1 MIRRRQVLEA
11 LVDDRINAAAG
22 SPNPVGKLVSWWA
35 GVLSHS
41 GHWSAYLCDFGGLLK
56 LCTFGMRWVVAWP
69 VTICAQLLGCPPW
82 LARPLGNLVSRWL
95 VRLDKVDSWANRL
108 RLWMGLGCLLSD
120 DPACRACARDVARE
134 RAISRL
140 KKRISDTFGATDDNA
155 LRQNPA
161 QPGWMTDPP
170 PYCAPPRRPDPDSP
184 KPEDQ
189 EPNPS
194 SWWHGSAQHP
204 EPSGP
209 TTTDTVW
216 TTTPSSSA
224 RHEEADVAHTSRPFT
239 VDREERPQPTTQRVL
254 DDYETADTISDSPS
268 PPSHSKNGPASPHR
282 PGPEEPRRIIGPWLA
297 DGDDTTSPSKSPD
310 PNPPAPTRDLTR
322 LGDPHLATETLAESN
337 RQVSNLRAAL
347 HIDEDRPPG
356 DATDRSAALNRRDRL
371 EAAGLHG
378 PRVEL

>member
-11 LVDDRINAAAG
+11 LVDDRISAAAG
-22 SPNPVGKLVSWWA
+22 FPNPVSRGASWWA
-35 GVLSHS
+35 GVLSH

-69 VTICAQLLGCPPW
+69 VTIGAQLLGCPPW

-95 VRLDKVDSWANRL
+95 VRLDKVDRWANRL

-120 DPACRACARDVARE
+120 DPACRSCAREVARE

-140 KKRISDTFGATDDNA
+140 KKRIVDTFCSTDDNA
-155 LRQNPA
+155 LRQDPM
-161 QPGWMTDPP
+161 QPGAFSGSP
-170 PYCAPPRRPDPDSP
+170 PYCAPPRRPDPESP

-189 EPNPS
+189 GPNPDS
-194 SWWHGSAQHP
+194 GWHGSAQQS

-209 TTTDTVW
+209 NPTGMVW
-216 TTTPSSSA
+216 TTAPAASA
-224 RHEEADVAHTSRPFT
+224 GQEEAEVAHTSQPFT
-239 VDREERPQPTTQRVL
+239 VDCEDCPQPIRRL
-254 DDYETADTISDSPS
+254 LYAYEASDTISDSQ
-268 PPSHSKNGPASPHR
+268 PPPWNSNNGPASPHR
-282 PGPEEPRRIIGPWLA
+282 PGPEGPRRIIGALLA

-356 DATDRSAALNRRDRL
+356 DATDRSAALNRRARL

-378 PRVEL
+378 PQVEL